1 MSTAAPSKR
10 RRWLRD
16 HPYLGVLRN
25 PHLRRLYLGIFV
37 SSIGDGVAVVT
48 VPWLALEVHGTVNRA
63 LAVAAAA
70 TAAFLPGIPV
80 SLIAGLRRWRIPART
95 MLLVDS
101 VFRGSLIALIG
112 ALAIA
117 HELAL
122 GPYLIILAVASLTRT
137 LVAGARRTA
146 IDELIQPE
154 QRLAANSLL
163 GTCFQLG
170 QSVLGP
176 AVGGVLIAG
185 AGPGVALLA
194 DAGSFAILYG
204 LALTIPATR
213 RGTEAEP
220 QGPRL
225 SVLRSVP
232 PIVLWL
238 IGVTFLYN
246 FLYGPIDVGLPIFVQ
261 HTLGKGSTLYAQM
274 FTVFGVGALIGGLA
288 VGGFRRASMVQWV
301 TALSIIGWGGAALLL
316 ATARTPAMAL
326 LAFGVGGLLY
336 GPSTAAI
343 LSAIQGATPPAE
355 QGPVM
360 AIWAAIAIGAL
371 PLGTAVGGP
380 LVAGLGTRGTFALSA
395 GLTLALGVATL
406 ARVLTPSSNESQGS
420 SRSEGGA
427 PG

>member
-1 MSTAAPSKR
+1 MSSAAPSR
-10 RRWLRD
+10 PRRWLRD
-16 HPYLGVLRN
+16 HAYVGVLRN
-25 PHLRRLYLGIFV
+25 LHLRRLYLGIFV

-48 VPWLALEVHGTVNRA
+48 VPWLALQVAGTVNRA

-80 SLIAGLRRWRIPART
+80 SLLAGLRRWRIPART

-101 VFRGSLIALIG
+101 VFRGSLFALIG

-117 HELAL
+117 HQLAL
-122 GPYLIILAVASLTRT
+122 GPFLIILAVASLTRT

-146 IDELIQPE
+146 IDELIRPE

-176 AVGGVLIAG
+176 AIGGLLIAG
-185 AGPGVALLA
+185 AGPGVALLV
-194 DAGSFAILYG
+194 DAGSFAILYA
-204 LALTIPATR
+204 LALTIPSAR
-213 RGTEAEP
+213 ASAEAAAES

-225 SVLRSVP
+225 SLLRSVP

-301 TALSIIGWGGAALLL
+301 TALSIIGWGAAALLL
-316 ATARTPAMAL
+316 AAAHTPAMAL
-326 LAFGVGGLLY
+326 LAFGLGGLLY

-343 LSAIQGATPPAE
+343 VSAIQGATPPAE

-395 GLTLALGVATL
+395 GLTLVLGVATL
-406 ARVLTPSSNESQGS
+406 ARVVRPSH
-420 SRSEGGA
+420 R
-427 PG
+427 